1 MRRFRWIAMAK
12 CTSNV
17 EYEPA
22 QLLELE
28 KPQRAHHLEHEVKS
42 NPATGSLQVVATPIG
57 NLQDFSPRARA
68 ALEGADAIVA
78 EDTRHTGLLLQKLG
92 LPKKPL
98 LSFFGT
104 REAQRIPHILKRIR
118 EGERLVLLTDAGTP
132 GISDPGARLLRAI
145 HQEGLRIEPI
155 PGPSAL
161 TTALS
166 VSSLCAGPFAFE
178 GFLPSNPSRR
188 RRRLDELKEEQRP
201 LVFFEAPHRIRETL
215 EDFIEILG
223 GDRAITMVR
232 EGTKLHEE
240 IVEITIT
247 ELLSRLPEKP
257 KGEITLVVE
266 GAAAS
271 PTECLEVDPVELV
284 RMIAGFGISLESAA
298 RKVAQHFS
306 IPRSRLL
313 RASEA
318 GKDRDRTKSSSASET
333 FDSDTVS
340 SDDPNPSG

>member
-1 MRRFRWIAMAK
+1 MENRNPNEK
-12 CTSNV
+12 
-17 EYEPA
+17 YEPG
-22 QLLELE
+22 QLRTAFVNSE
-28 KPQRAHHLEHEVKS
+28 
-42 NPATGSLQVVATPIG
+42 PAAGVLQVVATPIG
-57 NLQDFSPRARA
+57 NLQDFSPRARS
-68 ALEGADAIVA
+68 ALENADAILA
-78 EDTRHTGLLLQKLG
+78 EDTRRTGLLLQKLG

-98 LSFFGT
+98 ISFFGP

-118 EGERLVLLTDAGTP
+118 DGETFVLVTDGGTP

-145 HQEGLRIEPI
+145 HQEGLRVEPI

-188 RRRLDELKEEQRP
+188 RRRLEELKNEQRP
-201 LVFFEAPHRIRETL
+201 LVFFEAPHRIRDCL
-215 EDFIEILG
+215 EDFIKILG
-223 GDRAITMVR
+223 GERIITMVR

-240 IVEITIT
+240 IVEVPAS

-257 KGEITLVVE
+257 RGEITLIVE
-266 GAAAS
+266 GA
-271 PTECLEVDPVELV
+271 PPRKGDRLEVDPVELV
-284 RMIAGFGISLESAA
+284 RFIASLGGSIESAA

-313 RASEA
+313 RASE
-318 GKDRDRTKSSSASET
+318 T

-340 SDDPNPSG
+340 SDDSNPSG